1 MYIQRLLDKQEY
13 TERQMQKWK
22 EKVNEITHKLTIFE
36 SKVSELADSL
46 KKIESR
52 LAERD
57 KQLSS
62 LSEKLTRIESD
73 LNHLNSQWENIVS
86 VLKSSLDVIQSR
98 LKRVDEVIVSTNKLE
113 TVNSL
118 IDQLEQTV
126 RHITEQVQKLDT
138 EQAQIKSQLTDH
150 DRQIRTLTD
159 TTASL
164 IDKLNNVS
172 QLLSILQKDVST
184 LNESLAKKID
194 NLDIQ
199 MQQMQKHDAQE
210 KDAIVDRFMQII
222 KTVNEPLMSRIDEL
236 ANKVSTQEEALR
248 KMETDVSTLKTLT
261 EVTKVDW
268 KAYVRLFVIISGVI
282 AGVVVGLAAILRLAT
297 KF

>member
-1 MYIQRLLDKQEY
+1 
-13 TERQMQKWK
+13 MQKWK